1 MKNFKQGKNRL
12 DFLEDIQYDDINTLK
27 QLIRNI
33 STSNLSNNSST
44 VCITADIKQLIKT
57 PGLLTPKQQF
67 VVTEYLILD
76 KPQQE
81 IANTINTSQQNVS
94 LILKSAL
101 TRIQSYLRTNKIN
114 WIKWSQQEQDF
125 LIQNY
130 GFMDV
135 HEIANKLG
143 KPVSRV
149 VSMYHYLKRK

>member
-1 MKNFKQGKNRL
+1 MKNFKQGKNHL

-44 VCITADIKQLIKT
+44 VCIIADIKQLIKT
-57 PGLLTPKQQF
+57 PGLLTPRQQF
-67 VVTEYLILD
+67 VVTEYLIRD

-101 TRIQSYLRTNKIN
+101 TRIQNYLRTNKIN

-130 GFMDV
+130 GSMDV

>member
-1 MKNFKQGKNRL
+1 MKNFKQGKNHL

-67 VVTEYLILD
+67 VVTEYLIRD

-94 LILKSAL
+94 
-101 TRIQSYLRTNKIN
+101 
-114 WIKWSQQEQDF
+114 
-125 LIQNY
+125 
-130 GFMDV
+130 
-135 HEIANKLG
+135 
-143 KPVSRV
+143 
-149 VSMYHYLKRK
+149 